1 MVELLENRKRLNIED
16 KYYANFDE
24 LHIKTD

>member
-1 MVELLENRKRLNIED
+1 MIEILKNINELKVKD